1 VRAPRVRNL
10 VRAETNVRMGDI
22 GLEFAP
28 AALADAIEENAVAFN
43 LLPAYMPCAELHDEP
58 DLLWFTTGL
67 PYPVFNGVLRA
78 RFPPGAIDVRIEGV
92 LARFR
97 SSELPLTWHVGPS
110 TRPLDLGQRLTA
122 YGLACSARL
131 PGMAIC
137 PAVAQATAPAPPGLA
152 ITPVQDARELQDWLR
167 PVAEGFGFAPNMAS
181 ATYGLYAGLGFGPRR
196 PLQHFA
202 GRLRGEVV
210 SSGSLY
216 VTGDVAGL
224 YCIATSPPYRRQGIG
239 TAMTLA
245 LLRAAQARG
254 CRLAVLYAT
263 ALGASL
269 YRRIGFETYC
279 HQTFYTWPSTEVG
292 WFDEGCGE

>member
-1 VRAPRVRNL
+1 MGYTNL
-10 VRAETNVRMGDI
+10 EY
-22 GLEFAP
+22 AP
-28 AALADAIEENAVAFN
+28 AVLADAIEENAVAFN

-78 RFPPGAIDVRIEGV
+78 RFPPGATDARIEAV

-97 SSELPLTWHVGPS
+97 HSELPLTWHVGPS
-110 TRPLDLGQRLTA
+110 TRPLDLGARLSA
-122 YGLACSARL
+122 HGLACDARL
-131 PGMAIC
+131 PGMAIS
-137 PAVAQATAPAPPGLA
+137 PAAAREATPPPPGLV
-152 ITPVQDARELQDWLR
+152 ITPVRDAGELQDWLR
-167 PVAEGFGFAPNMAS
+167 PVAEGFNFAPDMAS
-181 ATYGLYAGLGFGPRR
+181 ATYSLYAGLGFGPRR
-196 PLQHFA
+196 ALQHFA

-224 YCIATSPPYRRQGIG
+224 YCIATLPPCRRQGIG

-245 LLRAAQARG
+245 LLRAAQALG

-263 ALGASL
+263 GLGASL
-269 YRRIGFETYC
+269 YRKIGFETSCY
-279 HQTFYTWPSTEVG
+279 QAFYTWPSTETG